1 MGQSQSSNQ
10 PKVIGTLQ
18 RYPKLMRDMRKIYRS
33 LHPGKIRSEVTNF
46 TATLNNET
54 RIRTVIEE
62 FEIEVFGRDPET
74 AKPNVGG
81 GNNLGFRVER
91 LKRKL
96 NL

>member
-1 MGQSQSSNQ
+1 MGQKQSTS
-10 PKVIGTLQ
+10 KVVGTLNRFPRLQ
-18 RYPKLMRDMRKIYRS
+18 RDLRKIYLS
-33 LHPGKIRSEVTNF
+33 LNPVKTRQDSINF
-46 TATLNNET
+46 ATTLNNET

-62 FEIEVFGRDPET
+62 FEIEVFGRNADT